1 MATLTEDTIER
12 GRRVVARPNFIVL
25 DNGPNSVPQG
35 QRMAAVPGT
44 GRTGYKPN
52 FTIPGA
58 RPTATPGPIS
68 GLANPNIGADGLSKD
83 GRAFQQSRVQT
94 PQAPQT
100 AMPGTPSTAGTPP
113 QGRAYKL
120 GSAAGRLK
128 IGPLAAAGGV
138 ISNFND
144 YKINEPEVDSSAMG
158 TIQALAS
165 GDFSGAGRSLSK
177 GALEAAMDLGSFGA
191 TTADVFLPGQPAS
204 EAYRGLLQRTFGN
217 QLVDNTNPAA
227 QPVQVAQPGA
237 LPGAAQAGPISTLAQ
252 PVPAAQPAVQPVV
265 APQQA
270 VVTPNPVRTLRGPDG
285 KMTFTNGV
293 TGPGGRLVFPEFTGD
308 ASKRYVGS
316 GSDGGS
322 GSGFDYAARDAAN
335 VGQGSRGGIFAM
347 MDQLIQRQAA
357 AAGKVAQRR
366 AANTDRKL
374 DNADQRLGL
383 DVRNST
389 VDAQQKQGVISL
401 NTQMASARERLLGAT
416 TEAEKA
422 AAIDELRALQGKYE
436 KEAADMFTPTMI
448 PGAMDANGGRDP
460 GILAVVDR
468 RTGKVTYSAAPVVAP
483 PPPKVGMVQDGYR
496 FKGGDPKVGKN
507 WEKV

>member
-12 GRRVVARPNFIVL
+12 GRRVVAR
-25 DNGPNSVPQG
+25 
-35 QRMAAVPGT
+35 
-44 GRTGYKPN
+44 PN

-120 GSAAGRLK
+120 GSAAGRLGRK
-128 IGPLAAAGGV
+128 IGPIATVAGFV
-138 ISNFND
+138 NSAND
-144 YKINEPEVDSSAMG
+144 YKINDPEVDSSNTG
-158 TIQALAS
+158 VYNALTA

-191 TTADVFLPGQPAS
+191 TTADAFLPGQPAS

-293 TGPGGRLVFPEFTGD
+293 TGPGGRLAFPEFTGD

-322 GSGFDYAARDAAN
+322 GSGFDYAARDAAAN
-335 VGQGSRGGIFAM
+335 LGQGSRGGIFAM

-460 GILAVVDR
+460 GSLAVVDR

>member
-12 GRRVVARPNFIVL
+12 GRRVVAR
-25 DNGPNSVPQG
+25 
-35 QRMAAVPGT
+35 
-44 GRTGYKPN
+44 PN

-120 GSAAGRLK
+120 GNAAGRFGRVA
-128 IGPLAAAGGV
+128 GPLAA

-144 YKINEPEVDSSAMG
+144 YKINDPEVDSSAMG

-293 TGPGGRLVFPEFTGD
+293 TGPGGRLVFPEFTGNE
-308 ASKRYVGS
+308 SSRYAGS
-316 GSDGGS
+316 GSDGGR
-322 GSGFDYAARDAAN
+322 GSGFDYAARDAAAN

-416 TEAEKA
+416 TEPEKEKA
-422 AAIDELRALQGKYE
+422 REELRALQGKYE
-436 KEAADMFTPTMI
+436 KEVQAKFTPTMI
-448 PGAMDANGGRDP
+448 PGAVDAMGNKEPSRLAITDGITGEVKLAPLDAVATAQAMPATRDK
-460 GILAVVDR
+460 LVS
-468 RTGKVTYSAAPVVAP
+468 GKVYQTARGAAKWDGKQFVPVA
-483 PPPKVGMVQDGYR
+483 Q
-496 FKGGDPKVGKN
+496 
-507 WEKV
+507 